1 MWQRILRWLAP
12 LLILGSCWLPDVHAQ
27 GRRKAVAEE
36 PVETTRSFAFAYT
49 IAFLATIVIMVILC
63 TPSRKAWRG

>member
-1 MWQRILRWLAP
+1 MWRRILRWLAP
-12 LLILGSCWLPDVHAQ
+12 LLIVGSCWLPDV
-27 GRRKAVAEE
+27 RKAVAEE